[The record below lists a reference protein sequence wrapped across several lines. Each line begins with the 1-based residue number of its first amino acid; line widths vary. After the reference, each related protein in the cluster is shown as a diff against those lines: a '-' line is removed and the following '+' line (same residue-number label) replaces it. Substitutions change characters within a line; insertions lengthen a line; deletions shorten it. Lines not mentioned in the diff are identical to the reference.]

1 MKHPAKRMVWAG
13 TVAML
18 GVAAACSDST
28 SPLAGKGQS
37 VSLSFS
43 GVKPAG
49 VSGAM
54 AVNAINADTFRV
66 VVGTDTLRITSVEIV
81 LRKIELR
88 RVTTAVSCDS
98 TADESA
104 CEEFE
109 TGSVLIN
116 LPITLGTELGVTVPV
131 DSGTYSKVEFKIH
144 KPGNDSAD
152 LAFFAANPGFPTNTS
167 IRVRGTFNGTP
178 FTYTTSLDAEQE
190 YSFNPP
196 LVVDASGS
204 ATNLTIRFDLST
216 WFRNG
221 AAGPLVNPATGNAG
235 QANESLIKDNIKNSI
250 KAFEDRDRDGNEIDG

>member
-1 MKHPAKRMVWAG
+1 MRHPAKRMVWVG
-13 TVAML
+13 MFVML
-18 GVAAACSDST
+18 GVAACSDST

-43 GVKPAG
+43 GVRPPG

-54 AVNAINADTFRV
+54 SVQNVLADTFKLG
-66 VVGTDTLRITSVEIV
+66 VGTDTLRITSVEIV

-88 RVTTAVSCDS
+88 RVATAVNCDS
-98 TADESA
+98 TADEDA

-109 TGSVLIN
+109 TGSTLVN
-116 LPITLGTELGVTVPV
+116 LPLVAGTSLGVTVPV

-144 KPGNDSAD
+144 KPGNDSVD

-167 IRVRGTFNGTP
+167 IRVRGTFNGVA

-190 YSFNPP
+190 YTFNPP

-221 AAGPLVNPATGNAG
+221 AAGPLVNPSTANNG
-235 QANESLIKDNIKNSI
+235 QANQSLVENNIKNSI
-250 KAFEDRDRDGNEIDG
+250 KAFEDHDHDGNEIDG